1 MLLFFVLFFF
11 FKKRAHT
18 VKSSQFHNKFCRAL
32 IGISFMHKLIWSTII
47 KKKHLEKN
55 ISNSIVAEWT
65 FRETVFNL
73 SCPERAFQDIC
84 DRGGTVIE
92 EKAHGKHKTNRRQ
105 SHTISRSRFF
115 LSDFLSIEVITKNVL
130 QSPRGQTSVAGFPA
144 AFISATDQLKFWN
157 LIVFMFCVFVLL
169 YFILFIFCLRWKSY
183 SVNSW
188 QMRKSCKLDGGDA
201 RLNGFCMF

>member
-1 MLLFFVLFFF
+1 M
-11 FKKRAHT
+11 
-18 VKSSQFHNKFCRAL
+18 
-32 IGISFMHKLIWSTII
+32 
-47 KKKHLEKN
+47 
-55 ISNSIVAEWT
+55 
-65 FRETVFNL
+65 

-130 QSPRGQTSVAGFPA
+130 RSPRGQTSVAGFPA

-188 QMRKSCKLDGGDA
+188 QMQKSCKLDGGDA